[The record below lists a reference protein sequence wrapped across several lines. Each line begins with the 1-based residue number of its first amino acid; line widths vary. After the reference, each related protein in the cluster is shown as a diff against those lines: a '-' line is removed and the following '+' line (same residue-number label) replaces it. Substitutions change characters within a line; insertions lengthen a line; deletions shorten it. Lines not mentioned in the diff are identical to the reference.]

1 MNLVL
6 FDLSK
11 TETGAKTAPRVTA
24 AGWVPG
30 ETRNV
35 GGRCGLSFVKDVS
48 FYMKNLAFKNI
59 LNILN
64 IFFIKLKFSKHL

>member
-11 TETGAKTAPRVTA
+11 TETGTKTAPRVTA

-35 GGRCGLSFVKDVS
+35 GCLSFVKDAS

-64 IFFIKLKFSKHL
+64 FFFIKLKFSKHL